1 MYKSEVQHTN
11 PLFSVRRSMPA
22 AALPQQKRQGS
33 CKMQPSCL
41 FRKRTQL
48 PAILSLLDNSAT
60 KKESGS
66 EEPPS
71 HNSGDAIEKDA
82 SSDY

>member
-1 MYKSEVQHTN
+1 
-11 PLFSVRRSMPA
+11 
-22 AALPQQKRQGS
+22 
-33 CKMQPSCL
+33 MQPSCL

-48 PAILSLLDNSAT
+48 PAILSLLDNSA

-82 SSDY
+82 SSDH